1 MCVWSYMLYSDVRYC
16 CSDMSMVI
24 HQCTRVSHTEVEARP
39 SHMKVETRL
48 KLMKVQTC
56 LTPIRGVSECSS
68 HEGQSICFTYE
79 VCKQVLSYTEC
90 HRCIYITRWGPACT
104 CFLPPFPPSHP
115 SGSSLEYVH
124 LPSHPVPPI
133 TVFTLLCP
141 VDSNPGPCF
150 MTWPRPSLSRTD
162 REYKRRVFIII
173 K

>member
-68 HEGQSICFTYE
+68 HEGQSICSTHE

-90 HRCIYITRWGPACT
+90 HRCIYIARWGPACT

-115 SGSSLEYVH
+115 SGSPLSTFTFPPTPSLP
-124 LPSHPVPPI
+124 LPYLLSCVQWI
-133 TVFTLLCP
+133 RTLDLALWH
-141 VDSNPGPCF
+141 DPGPVSHAPIVSTKDEF
-150 MTWPRPSLSRTD
+150 LLL
-162 REYKRRVFIII
+162 
-173 K
+173 